1 MCSTKWDEVA
11 IIGGGLAVS
20 PLLDIKKTSTNTLQG
35 MSLALTLHKDSIHST
50 IYELRLPTVEA
61 PGALMLSPNSLRIL
75 DALGVYERIR
85 TKGYNFESLYY
96 NDANNITLDTYLL
109 GSETQYGYK
118 ALRIY
123 RKVLL
128 AELRSMLTEAGI
140 PIHYEKRFSHV
151 VSEDED
157 GVTFAFADGDTHT
170 VSLLIG
176 ADGIHS
182 TVRKYLT
189 PVVPAFAGQLAVT
202 GHIPKPDIAFPEG
215 GDYPLPASI
224 FAKPGAFVMAP
235 QDVDGQEIFFGRQFP
250 YPEQDH
256 KGWSALMA
264 DKPELLRLLQQDLED
279 WPPLVQSVLR
289 KIDRETLSLWAYY
302 VVPEMESWTSSKGKV
317 VILGDAAHAI
327 PPTAGQGASQAFE
340 DTYTFA
346 LLVARSCRVEGS
358 GLEPS
363 KVEAWQKIRQERV
376 ESVIA
381 LTKKLNNTRLPAAE
395 KAKLREDELWT
406 SKTDGDLGWLY
417 NARMEEQIASLI

>member
-1 MCSTKWDEVA
+1 
-11 IIGGGLAVS
+11 
-20 PLLDIKKTSTNTLQG
+20 
-35 MSLALTLHKDSIHST
+35 MSLALALHHHSIRST

-75 DALGVYERIR
+75 DALGVYARIR
-85 TKGYNFESLYY
+85 TKGYNFEKLAY
-96 NDANNITLDTYLL
+96 NDANNVTLDTYLL

-128 AELRSMLTEAGI
+128 TELRSMLTEAGMTV
-140 PIHYEKRFSHV
+140 HYEKRFSHII
-151 VSEDED
+151 SEDTD
-157 GVTFAFADGDTHT
+157 GVTFAFADGATHT
-170 VSLLIG
+170 VPLLIG

-189 PVVPAFAGQLAVT
+189 PVVPTFAGQLAVT
-202 GHIPKPDIAFPEG
+202 GHIPKSDIAFPNG
-215 GDYPLPASI
+215 GDYPLPVSI

-250 YPEQDH
+250 YPEQDR
-256 KGWSALMA
+256 KGWDALMA
-264 DKPELLRLLQQDLED
+264 DKAKLLLLHQQDLDD
-279 WPPLVQSVLR
+279 WPPLVQSVLG

-302 VVPEMESWTSSKGKV
+302 VVPKLESWTSSEGKV

-346 LLVARSCRVEGS
+346 LLAAKGMKGEER
-358 GLEPS
+358 GLEKS
-363 KVEAWQKIRQERV
+363 MVEAWQKVRQERV

-381 LTKKLNNTRLPAAE
+381 LTKKLNNTRLPEAE
-395 KAKLREDELWT
+395 KARLGEDEVWT
-406 SKTDGDLGWLY
+406 SKMDGNLGWLY
-417 NARMEEQIASLI
+417 NARMEEQVAGLV